1 MYLVVIPLS
10 LSAFLHHF
18 LLSQL
23 ILVAKKTLADL
34 LLELSTGNIRHF
46 DENFAGAMAHI
57 SLSCTCKYVCYP
69 IESWL
74 LLCFTVKLVDKD
86 SLKDTPDAVHPLYP
100 NDPYEV
106 HPGGGLHSEDSTM
119 DAQMRSSG
127 NLASSSH

>member
-46 DENFAGAMAHI
+46 DENFAGAMAHRK
-57 SLSCTCKYVCYP
+57 LCWCYGAHQLVLYMQVCV
-69 IESWL
+69 L
-74 LLCFTVKLVDKD
+74 
-86 SLKDTPDAVHPLYP
+86 
-100 NDPYEV
+100 PY
-106 HPGGGLHSEDSTM
+106 
-119 DAQMRSSG
+119 
-127 NLASSSH
+127 